1 MFNAF
6 RDVFAVLM
14 TIAFIA
20 GMLTML
26 SRDLLTYNII
36 QAINTDFHIESG
48 NKKYINNFLQ
58 GGNFSIE
65 YSKDEIKISRGS
77 TFSKNICKEAYLGID
92 SDIIDVS
99 ESERFVKEKCSKFE
113 GQNFFIIMT
122 KLYMQ
127 KETKLV
133 GLTTEE

>member
-1 MFNAF
+1 MFTAF

-20 GMLTML
+20 GMFTML

-113 GQNFFIIMT
+113 GQNSFIIMT